1 MSSSTSSAAPDAV
14 PRRTPT
20 AAFTSRGIASTEVH
34 RVWWLYLVT
43 GIAWVFYGL
52 FVLSLRPGSVASLA
66 WFAGFAFIFGGFS
79 QFIIAQRVDSWRW
92 LFYVGGV
99 IAILAGIL
107 AFAWPGKTLVVLAV
121 FIAWYLVIGGIFSVI
136 SAFVGPKRDWW
147 WMGII
152 VGLLQF
158 VLGVWAI
165 GSPGRELLLM
175 VNLIGIYMIFFGVS
189 EIFAAFSVRSG
200 RDARPA

>member
-1 MSSSTSSAAPDAV
+1 MSASTSSTAPGTAV
-14 PRRTPT
+14 FTPRR
-20 AAFTSRGIASTEVH
+20 I
-34 RVWWLYLVT
+34 
-43 GIAWVFYGL
+43 
-52 FVLSLRPGSVASLA
+52 VLSLRPGSVASLA
-66 WFAGFAFIFGGFS
+66 WCAGFAFIFGGIS

-92 LFYVGGV
+92 LFHVGGV
-99 IAILAGIL
+99 LAVLAGIG

-147 WMGII
+147 WMAII

-189 EIFAAFSVRSG
+189 EIFAAFSVRSA